1 VSTARGAE
9 VLQRTNGEYVAVFS
23 DKWSLR
29 VFKDKHP
36 DLFLETLVA
45 AQL

>member
-1 VSTARGAE
+1 